1 MKRLFI
7 STIIAAVLI
16 LPMAPLVFAGNDGPN
31 PGEDNPGTTY
41 TEIPFAFGEA
51 GDGSDDCFEEA
62 DFCAEAYENPLV
74 PSFDGLKGKQKR
86 EAVALAADYAAL
98 ACAAARSSAASN
110 YAWFFE
116 GSGHLTLARHGNH
129 GSMHRIAFNASLESG
144 TLTFAAAD
152 AAAEASASAGASA
165 SAEVSGMEELCAAV
179 SEDDLPEDHPAVQL
193 CVFWEANAF
202 ASSMALANAGAFAS
216 SSALAGSESFGA
228 VTNYTEVWA
237 ANIEKFVSV
246 ATTAAGSFSIAN
258 TSAFAEVFA
267 DAFTSA
273 YAAAFIQVCAEL
285 NDGEDTVY
293 AEICS
298 DGWDDVDEAY
308 AEAYANAYASA
319 QAEAWAE
326 TAVAA
331 ILPAT
336 YVNENGIYDTISF
349 GPEADWIAGGD
360 AQVSCEVDVNA
371 EAGGETGE

>member
-1 MKRLFI
+1 MKRLLI
-7 STIIAAVLI
+7 STISAAALL
-16 LPMAPLVFAGNDGPN
+16 LPVTSLVFAGEEGPN

-41 TEIPFAFGEA
+41 TEIPFAFGET

-62 DFCAEAYENPLV
+62 DFCADAFENPLV

-86 EAVALAADYAAL
+86 EAAALAADYAAL

-129 GSMHRIAFNASLESG
+129 GAMHRIAFDAALESG
-144 TLTFAAAD
+144 TMTFAAVD
-152 AAAEASASAGASA
+152 ASANATASASAAA
-165 SAEVSGMEELCAAV
+165 TAEVSGMEELCAAV
-179 SEDDLPEDHPAVQL
+179 AADDLPPDHPAVQL

-202 ASSMALANAGAFAS
+202 ASSEAVASAGAFAS
-216 SSALAGSESFGA
+216 SSALASSESFGA
-228 VTNYTEVWA
+228 VTNHTEVWA

-246 ATTAAGSFSIAN
+246 ATTAAGSFSTAN
-258 TSAFAEVFA
+258 ASAFADVFA
-267 DAFTSA
+267 GAYASAF
-273 YAAAFIQVCAEL
+273 AAAFIEVCAEL
-285 NDGEDTVY
+285 NDGEGTIY

-308 AEAYANAYASA
+308 ANAYAEAYASA
-319 QAEAWAE
+319 QADAWAE
-326 TAVAA
+326 TSVAA

-360 AQVSCEVDVNA
+360 AQVSCEVFVNA
-371 EAGGETGE
+371 EAEGGTGD

>member
-1 MKRLFI
+1 MKRLLTANFF
-7 STIIAAVLI
+7 AAALL
-16 LPMAPLVFAGNDGPN
+16 LPITSLVFAGDDGPN

-51 GDGSDDCFEEA
+51 GDGSDDCFVEA
-62 DFCAEAYENPLV
+62 DFCADAYENPLV
-74 PSFDGLKGKQKR
+74 PALDSLRGKEKR
-86 EAVALAADYAAL
+86 EAEALAADYAAL

-152 AAAEASASAGASA
+152 ASAEASASAGAAA

-179 SEDDLPEDHPAVQL
+179 SEDNLPPDHPAVQL

-202 ASSMALANAGAFAS
+202 ASSEAVANAGAFAS
-216 SSALAGSESFGA
+216 SSALAESGSFGA
-228 VTNYTEVWA
+228 VTNYTEVWG

-246 ATTAAGSFSIAN
+246 ATTAAGSFSTSNA
-258 TSAFAEVFA
+258 SAFANVFA
-267 DAFTSA
+267 GAYASA
-273 YAAAFIQVCAEL
+273 YAEAFIEVCAEL
-285 NDGEDTVY
+285 NDGGDSIY

-298 DGWDDVDEAY
+298 DGWGDVDAAY
-308 AEAYANAYASA
+308 ASAYAQAYASA
-319 QAEAWAE
+319 QAEAWAS
-326 TAVAA
+326 TSVAA
-331 ILPAT
+331 VLPAT

-349 GPEADWIAGGD
+349 GPEASWIAGGD
-360 AQVSCEVDVNA
+360 AQVSCEAEVFA
-371 EAGGETGE
+371 EAEGSSGD

>member
-1 MKRLFI
+1 MFKKLFM
-7 STIIAAVLI
+7 IALM
-16 LPMAPLVFAGNDGPN
+16 LPMALQVMAGQDGPN

-41 TEIPFAFGEA
+41 TDIPFAFGEA

-62 DFCAEAYENPLV
+62 NFCADAFENPLV

-86 EAVALAADYAAL
+86 EAAALAADYAAL
-98 ACAAARSSAASN
+98 ACATARSSAASN

-152 AAAEASASAGASA
+152 ATAEASASAGASA
-165 SAEVSGMEELCAAV
+165 SAEVSGIGELCAAV

-202 ASSMALANAGAFAS
+202 ASSLAVANAGAFAS

-228 VTNYTEVWA
+228 VTNYTEVWG

-246 ATTAAGSFSIAN
+246 ATTAAGSFSTAN
-258 TSAFAEVFA
+258 VSAFADVFA
-267 DAFTSA
+267 DAYAEAF
-273 YAAAFIQVCAEL
+273 AAAFIEVCAEL
-285 NDGEDTVY
+285 NDGEGTIY

-298 DGWDDVDEAY
+298 DGWGDVDEAY

>member
-1 MKRLFI
+1 MFKKLFI
-7 STIIAAVLI
+7 TALM
-16 LPMAPLVFAGNDGPN
+16 LPMALQVMAGEEGPN

-41 TEIPFAFGEA
+41 TEITFAFGEA
-51 GDGSDDCFEEA
+51 GDGSDDCFVEA
-62 DFCAEAYENPLV
+62 DFCADTYENPLV
-74 PSFDGLKGKQKR
+74 PSFDGLKGKAKR
-86 EAVALAADYAAL
+86 EAAALAADYAAL
-98 ACAAARSSAASN
+98 ACAAARSSAASGYN
-110 YAWFFE
+110 WVFE

-165 SAEVSGMEELCAAV
+165 SADVSGMDELCAAV

-202 ASSMALANAGAFAS
+202 ASSLAVASAGAFAG
-216 SSALAGSESFGA
+216 SSALAESGSFGA
-228 VTNYTEVWA
+228 VTNSTEVWG

-246 ATTAAGSFSIAN
+246 ATTAAGSFSTAN
-258 TSAFAEVFA
+258 AGAFADVFA
-267 DAFTSA
+267 GAYASA
-273 YAAAFIQVCAEL
+273 YAEAFIEACAEL
-285 NDGEDTVY
+285 NDGADTVY

-298 DGWDDVDEAY
+298 DGWDAVDEAY
-308 AEAYANAYASA
+308 ASAYAEAYASA

-326 TAVAA
+326 TSVEA

-349 GPEADWIAGGD
+349 GPEASWIAGGE
-360 AQVSCEVDVNA
+360 AQVSCSVSVTA
-371 EAGGETGE
+371 EAEGGTGD